1 MIRCTVLALLLVAA
15 TALLA
20 QDYPQ
25 KGDDGK
31 VIYYKVLTA
40 SSDYARQCLCLQD
53 VSNVAGGEFQYILQ
67 EHDETNKRQ
76 EWSLIPTGDAG
87 ETYYLR
93 NRMTY
98 RYLSV
103 DTEWMNGLLVPVYS
117 RVTSGNSLSVA
128 RIPDGDG
135 SQVTI
140 SCEGVSGTNYFTA
153 SDAAHGMPVK
163 PQSLAASAWAWYIVP
178 AEELSTGVADPAGV
192 AGEQPQCY
200 DLSGR
205 RMSAGSNARHGV
217 YLTRENGVFKKV
229 LR

>member
-1 MIRCTVLALLLVAA
+1 MIRYTMFALLLVVAMV
-15 TALLA
+15 LHA
-20 QDYPQ
+20 QNYPQ

-40 SSDYARQCLCLQD
+40 SSDYARQYLCLQD

-87 ETYYLR
+87 ETYYLC

-103 DTEWMNGLLVPVYS
+103 GTEWMNGLLVPVYS

-140 SCEGVSGTNYFTA
+140 SCDGLMGRNYFTA
-153 SDAAHGMPVK
+153 TDASKGVSAK
-163 PQSLAASAWAWYIVP
+163 PQTLSGSAWAWYIVP

-192 AGEQPQCY
+192 AEEQSQCY

-205 RMSAGSNARHGV
+205 RMPAGSNVRHGV
-217 YLTRENGVFKKV
+217 YLVGENGGFKKV